1 MSDDGE
7 KLSAVVMQLGRKK
20 TLLKKELGTASQED
34 MPDSQCDAPLWEKKP
49 TRITFLPKHGQK
61 QTFTIFGHAW
71 DAAPGSEEE

>member
-1 MSDDGE
+1 
-7 KLSAVVMQLGRKK
+7 
-20 TLLKKELGTASQED
+20 